1 MLTIGYLHKKS
12 IEKACLS
19 MTAKEIPDYLHGT
32 GRSTQKGCGLPRFL
46 SEGFIS
52 NRKIKYRRQVKDMV
66 LL

>member
-1 MLTIGYLHKKS
+1 
-12 IEKACLS
+12 